1 MRQKS
6 VSDHKLV
13 SEPQIGFVKKISLQ
27 AYERQKE
34 LYTKQE
40 IMKLKNTRQY
50 KQMLKEKG
58 KSEVNWNWQAWETKY
73 GKVDN
78 TSDEDKSVQDLDTKE
93 DKHRKKRK

>member
-1 MRQKS
+1 
-6 VSDHKLV
+6 
-13 SEPQIGFVKKISLQ
+13 
-27 AYERQKE
+27 
-34 LYTKQE
+34 
-40 IMKLKNTRQY
+40 
-50 KQMLKEKG
+50 MLKEKG